1 MFKGGFM
8 NEGVMAGM
16 LMAVIFTTLLVCVAL
31 VLARKEEREAN
42 SKPPTM
48 PRPADHGVAKI
59 DRKAS

>member
-1 MFKGGFM
+1 M

-31 VLARKEEREAN
+31 VLARKEAREAN
-42 SKPPTM
+42 REPPTM
-48 PRPADHGVAKI
+48 PRPADDGVAKI